1 MAAPR
6 IERLFTAIDVG
17 SSKVAVLIAGQQ
29 SDGKLRALGTG
40 VRESNGIKRGVVV
53 DVQAVDQVVRDA
65 LEQAEAMAGVEVQQ
79 AWISFGGAS
88 ISSRTVEHG
97 NPFSRGQ
104 VEAEDVDELLA
115 RIAENLADSGK
126 AVLHARPIFYTVDG
140 MQGVANPEGLY
151 ADHLGATV
159 LVVEADRGPVSNL
172 VTAVRAA
179 NVDIRDVVASVLASG
194 HACLTAEQRDIGTV
208 LVDIGA
214 HLTKVGLFAGGA
226 LIGIA
231 TLAAG
236 GDDITDDIASAFAI
250 KRRAARR
257 MKSRYGSAISSPRDH
272 QEQLDL
278 EMAEGDS
285 PAKITRAQLNAV
297 IGKRLDH
304 FVPRIGQMLET
315 LQDGGPTRR
324 QLVLTGAASELRGMA
339 DYVQSVL
346 GGSVRM
352 APPLVMEG
360 LTPAHSG
367 AGYSTMLGLI
377 LHAAAPPLDIRPT
390 GNGQVK
396 AEGEGRWWQRLAAMW
411 RRGK

>member
-29 SDGKLRALGTG
+29 GDGKLRALGTG

-53 DVQAVDQVVRDA
+53 DVQAVDRVVRDA
-65 LEQAEAMAGVEVQQ
+65 LEQAEAMAGLEVQQ

-88 ISSRTVEHG
+88 LSSRTVEHG

-104 VEAEDVDELLA
+104 VEGEDVDELLA
-115 RIAENLADSGK
+115 RIANNMGETGK
-126 AVLHARPIFYTVDG
+126 AILHARPIFYTVDG
-140 MQGVANPEGLY
+140 TQGVANPEGLY
-151 ADHLGATV
+151 ADYLGATI

-179 NVDIRDVVASVLASG
+179 NVDIRDVVASVQASG
-194 HACLTAEQRDIGTV
+194 AACLTAEQRDIGTV

-236 GDDITDDIASAFAI
+236 GDDITDDIASAFSI
-250 KRRAARR
+250 QRRAARR

-272 QEQLDL
+272 QEQIEL
-278 EMAEGDS
+278 ETSDGES

-304 FVPRIGQMLET
+304 FVPRIGQMLDS
-315 LQDGGPTRR
+315 LQDAGPTRR
-324 QLVLTGAASELRGMA
+324 QMVLTGGASELRCMA

-352 APPLVMEG
+352 APPLAMEG

-377 LHAAAPPLDIRPT
+377 LHAASPQADIRPM
-390 GNGQVK
+390 GNGQGAVGDG
-396 AEGEGRWWQRLAAMW
+396 APWWRRLAAMW
-411 RRGK
+411 PRTK